1 MLASDGHIDAISEN
15 EFVLI
20 VDKPFQVRMAE
31 NNRELIEKLV
41 AQHTDGRR
49 RHMKIQE
56 AGAGT
61 HEDDSKVDDTARMAS
76 QLLGID
82 VEIVN

>member
-1 MLASDGHIDAISEN
+1 
-15 EFVLI
+15 
-20 VDKPFQVRMAE
+20 
-31 NNRELIEKLV
+31 
-41 AQHTDGRR
+41 
-49 RHMKIQE
+49 MKIQE